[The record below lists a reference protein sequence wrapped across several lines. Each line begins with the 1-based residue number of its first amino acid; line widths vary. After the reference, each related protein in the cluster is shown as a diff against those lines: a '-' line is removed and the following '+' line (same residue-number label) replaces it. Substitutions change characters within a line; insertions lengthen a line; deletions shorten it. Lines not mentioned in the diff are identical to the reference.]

1 MHLCSPSTSTMYDRF
16 RLAYLLRVESLEL
29 SCWWSP
35 RSWESACTVRG
46 WMSPQTPTEGYNSV
60 RYRIISLQDCIS
72 ERNPCSAKYLHPR
85 AKLFYNYINQPLIN
99 KFP

>member
-35 RSWESACTVRG
+35 RSWESACIVRG

-60 RYRIISLQDCIS
+60 RYSGVVGW
-72 ERNPCSAKYLHPR
+72 ERMGTAFPHK
-85 AKLFYNYINQPLIN
+85 KLSGNGVPTREILRDIFLLLLLN
-99 KFP
+99 